1 MFEGLRFGDLGL
13 EVLRIER
20 LRFRGFGY
28 GISCEVQG
36 LNSRAHVQDNLGPMF
51 VGLRFMGLRARELPN
66 FTSFPRIVQGV
77 FPAPTPW
84 TIPAVHPSTLYLN
97 NS

>member
-51 VGLRFMGLRARELPN
+51 VGLGFRGLELGNSRLNVCRFWGLM
-66 FTSFPRIVQGV
+66 
-77 FPAPTPW
+77 
-84 TIPAVHPSTLYLN
+84 
-97 NS
+97 